1 MTRIYNIFQAGG
13 LVMLPLLI
21 LSVVT
26 FGCALER
33 CWFWFG
39 LIIQEKQIV
48 QEVLSAARLDLG
60 KAEAIASRSQ
70 GLAIGRFLLAPL
82 RLRKSSPEIFH
93 LAIKAASDKECIDMY
108 KGDKVLESVMAIAP
122 LLGILGTSSGLMTT
136 FQHLRSGQV
145 SSVHLSAVASGIGQ
159 ALIASATGM
168 SVAILAL
175 VFLRIFIIVRSR
187 QLNYFSQVGSELE
200 LIYLEFWHES
210 STANPSIQEVN
221 QKLNPVEKDASQ
233 I

>member
-1 MTRIYNIFQAGG
+1 MTRIYDILLAGG
-13 LVMLPLLI
+13 FVMFPLLV

-26 FGCALER
+26 FGCAVER
-33 CWFWFG
+33 CWFWFK
-39 LIIQEKQIV
+39 LIIQQKQIV
-48 QEVLSAARLDLG
+48 QEVLSAARLDLE

-82 RLRKSSPEIFH
+82 RLRKASPEIFH
-93 LAIKAASDKECIDMY
+93 LAIKASSDKECVEMY

-122 LLGILGTSSGLMTT
+122 LLGILGTSAGLFTT
-136 FQHLRSGQV
+136 FQHLRTGQV
-145 SSVHLSAVASGIGQ
+145 SSVHLSAVASGIAQ

-187 QLNYFSQVGSELE
+187 QIDYFSQVGSELE

-210 STANPSIQEVN
+210 STADVSIQGVS
-221 QKLNPVEKDASQ
+221 EKSNSKEE
-233 I
+233 

>member
-1 MTRIYNIFQAGG
+1 MSRIYDILQAGG
-13 LVMLPLLI
+13 LVMFPLLV
-21 LSVVT
+21 LSVAT

-33 CWFWFG
+33 CWFWFK

-48 QEVLSAARLDLG
+48 PEVLSAARVDLE

-82 RLRKSSPEIFH
+82 KLRSSSPEIFH
-93 LAIKAASDKECIDMY
+93 LAIKASCDKECVEMY
-108 KGDKVLESVMAIAP
+108 KGDKLLESVMAIAP
-122 LLGILGTSSGLMTT
+122 LLGILGTSAGLFTT
-136 FQHLRSGQV
+136 FQQLRSGQV
-145 SSVHLSAVASGIGQ
+145 NSLNVSAVASGIAQ

-187 QLNYFSQVGSELE
+187 QINYFSQVGCELE
-200 LIYLEFWHES
+200 LIYLQFWHES
-210 STANPSIQEVN
+210 STADASIEGVS
-221 QKLNPVEKDASQ
+221 QKPNPVEKDASQ

>member
-1 MTRIYNIFQAGG
+1 MTRMYNIFQAGG
-13 LVMLPLLI
+13 FVMFPLLV

-26 FGCALER
+26 FGCAVER
-33 CWFWFG
+33 CWFWFK

-48 QEVLSAARLDLG
+48 QEVLSAARLDLE
-60 KAEAIASRSQ
+60 KAEAIASASQ

-82 RLRKSSPEIFH
+82 RLRKASPEIFH
-93 LAIKAASDKECIDMY
+93 LAIKAASDKECVEMY

-122 LLGILGTSSGLMTT
+122 LLGILGTSAGLFTT
-136 FQHLRSGQV
+136 FQHLRTGQV
-145 SSVHLSAVASGIGQ
+145 SSVHLSAVASGIAQ

-187 QLNYFSQVGSELE
+187 QIDYFSQVGSELE

-210 STANPSIQEVN
+210 STADVSIQGVS
-221 QKLNPVEKDASQ
+221 EKSNSKEE
-233 I
+233 

>member
-1 MTRIYNIFQAGG
+1 MF
-13 LVMLPLLI
+13 PLLV

-26 FGCALER
+26 FVCVIER
-33 CWFWFG
+33 CWFWFK
-39 LIIQEKQIV
+39 LITQEKQIA
-48 QEVLSAARLDLG
+48 QEVLSAARVDLE

-93 LAIKAASDKECIDMY
+93 LAIKASCDKECMDMY

-122 LLGILGTSSGLMTT
+122 LLGILGTSAGLFTT
-136 FQHLRSGQV
+136 FQQLRSGQV
-145 SSVHLSAVASGIGQ
+145 NSFNVSAVASGIAQ

-168 SVAILAL
+168 SVAILSL

-187 QLNYFSQVGSELE
+187 QIDYFSQVGCELE

-210 STANPSIQEVN
+210 SIA
-221 QKLNPVEKDASQ
+221 DASILEVDQ
-233 I
+233 ELNIKEE

>member
-1 MTRIYNIFQAGG
+1 MTRIYDILLAGG
-13 LVMLPLLI
+13 FVMFPLLV

-26 FGCALER
+26 FGCAVER
-33 CWFWFG
+33 CWFWFK
-39 LIIQEKQIV
+39 LIIQQKQIV
-48 QEVLSAARLDLG
+48 QEVLSAARLDLE

-82 RLRKSSPEIFH
+82 RLRKASPEIFH
-93 LAIKAASDKECIDMY
+93 LAIKAASDKECVEMY

-122 LLGILGTSSGLMTT
+122 LLGILGTSAGLFTT
-136 FQHLRSGQV
+136 FQHLRTGQV
-145 SSVHLSAVASGIGQ
+145 SSVHLSAVASGIAQ

-187 QLNYFSQVGSELE
+187 QIDYFSQVGSELE

-210 STANPSIQEVN
+210 STADVSIQGVS
-221 QKLNPVEKDASQ
+221 EKSNSKEE
-233 I
+233 

>member
-1 MTRIYNIFQAGG
+1 MTRIYDILLAGG
-13 LVMLPLLI
+13 FVMLPLLI
-21 LSVVT
+21 LSVAT
-26 FGCALER
+26 FGCAVER
-33 CWFWFG
+33 CWFWFK

-48 QEVLSAARLDLG
+48 QEVLSAARVDLE
-60 KAEAIASRSQ
+60 KAEAIASAAQ

-82 RLRKSSPEIFH
+82 RLRSSSPEIFH
-93 LAIKAASDKECIDMY
+93 LAIKAASDKECVEMY

-145 SSVHLSAVASGIGQ
+145 SSVHVSAVASGIAQ

-187 QLNYFSQVGSELE
+187 QIDYFSQVGCELE
-200 LIYLEFWHES
+200 LIYLQFWHES
-210 STANPSIQEVN
+210 STADASIQEVS
-221 QKLNPVEKDASQ
+221 QKPNLEQTESN
-233 I
+233 

>member
-1 MTRIYNIFQAGG
+1 
-13 LVMLPLLI
+13 MLPLLV

-26 FGCALER
+26 FGCAVER
-33 CWFWFG
+33 CWFWFK

-48 QEVLSAARLDLG
+48 QSVLSAARLDLE
-60 KAEAIASRSQ
+60 KAEAIASAAQ

-82 RLRKSSPEIFH
+82 RLRKASPEIFH
-93 LAIKAASDKECIDMY
+93 LAIKASCDKECVQMY

-122 LLGILGTSSGLMTT
+122 LLGILGTSAGLFTT
-136 FQHLRSGQV
+136 FQHLKTGQV
-145 SSVHLSAVASGIGQ
+145 NNVHLSAVASGIGQ

-187 QLNYFSQVGSELE
+187 QIDYFSQVGSELE
-200 LIYLEFWHES
+200 LIYLQFWHES
-210 STANPSIQEVN
+210 STADASIQGVSQEP
-221 QKLNPVEKDASQ
+221 NPVQE
-233 I
+233 

>member
-1 MTRIYNIFQAGG
+1 MMRIYDILLAGG
-13 LVMLPLLI
+13 FVMFPLLV

-26 FGCALER
+26 FSCAVER
-33 CWFWFG
+33 CWFWFK

-48 QEVLSAARLDLG
+48 QEVLSAARVDLE

-82 RLRKSSPEIFH
+82 RLRKASPEIFH
-93 LAIKAASDKECIDMY
+93 LAIKASSDKECVEMY

-122 LLGILGTSSGLMTT
+122 LLGILGTSAGLFTT
-136 FQHLRSGQV
+136 FQHLRTGQV
-145 SSVHLSAVASGIGQ
+145 SSVHLSAVASGIAQ

-187 QLNYFSQVGSELE
+187 QIDYFCQVGSELE

-210 STANPSIQEVN
+210 STADVSIQGVS
-221 QKLNPVEKDASQ
+221 EKSNSKEQ
-233 I
+233 

>member
-1 MTRIYNIFQAGG
+1 MSKIYDILLAGG
-13 LVMLPLLI
+13 FVMFPLLV

-26 FGCALER
+26 FGCAVER
-33 CWFWFG
+33 CWFWFK

-48 QEVLSAARLDLG
+48 QEVLSAARVDLE

-122 LLGILGTSSGLMTT
+122 LLGILGTSAGLTTT
-136 FQHLRSGQV
+136 FQQLRSGQV
-145 SSVHLSAVASGIGQ
+145 NSLNVSAVASGIAQ
-159 ALIASATGM
+159 ALIASVTGM

-187 QLNYFSQVGSELE
+187 QIDYFSQVGSELE
-200 LIYLEFWHES
+200 LIYLQFWHES
-210 STANPSIQEVN
+210 STADVSIQEVS
-221 QKLNPVEKDASQ
+221 QKPNLEQTESN
-233 I
+233 